1 MSSAMLDLLNLSD
14 SEKKRQ
20 GVEFTPRE
28 IAQQPATWAK
38 AVEIMRKQKDQILR
52 FMADAGMTGERQA
65 TIYLTGAGTSE
76 FVGTAVANVLRKG
89 FGRNVQSVPTTH
101 FVTHAA
107 DYFVPGQ
114 PYVLV
119 SFARSGNSPE
129 SMATFNFVKKV
140 APQTRHLVITC
151 NKNGKLAKAAQAD
164 PSALYIQLPD
174 ETNDESLVMTSSF
187 STMAFTAIGLTLIN
201 DLDKLAK
208 ITEQIGKA
216 GRRVVEIYSTMLKTF
231 AQKPFKRACYLGS
244 GVMFG
249 TAQECML
256 KLQEMTEGRVAT
268 KHDSFL
274 GLRHGPQVFV
284 DDACVVIGLL
294 SSEPYARRY
303 ELDMLKELKVKKQGC
318 GMLVVCDKATPEIRE
333 LANEV
338 VELFPDTPAVADD
351 FRVMTDVM
359 VGQTLGVFKSMS
371 VGLKPDNPSTSGM
384 INRVVQGVVI
394 YDM

>member
-1 MSSAMLDLLNLSD
+1 MSSAMLDLLNLPEG
-14 SEKKRQ
+14 EKKRL

-28 IAQQPATWAK
+28 IAQQPSTWAK
-38 AVEIMRKQKDQILR
+38 AVDILRRQKDQIIR
-52 FMADAGMTGERQA
+52 FMAEAGMSGERQA

-76 FVGTAVANVLRKG
+76 FVGMAVANVLRKG
-89 FGRNVQSVPTTH
+89 LKRNVQSVPTTH

-140 APQTRHLVITC
+140 APHVRHLVITC

-164 PSALYIQLPD
+164 ASALYIQLPD

-187 STMAFTAIGLTLIN
+187 STMAFTAIGLTLAG
-201 DLDKLAK
+201 DLDRLAR
-208 ITEQIGKA
+208 IAEQIGKA
-216 GRRVVEIYSTMLKTF
+216 GRRVVEVYGTLLKDF
-231 AQKPFKRACYLGS
+231 ARKPFKRACFLGS
-244 GVMFG
+244 GVLFG

-256 KLQEMTEGRVAT
+256 KLQEMTEGRIAS

-284 DDACVVIGLL
+284 DDTCVVVGLL
-294 SSEPYARRY
+294 STDPYARRY
-303 ELDMLKELKVKKQGC
+303 ELDMLKELKAKKQGC
-318 GMLVVCDKATPEIRE
+318 GTLVVCDKATPELRE
-333 LANEV
+333 LATDV
-338 VELFPDTPAVADD
+338 VELFPDAPAVADD

-371 VGLKPDNPSTSGM
+371 VGLKPDNPSTSGT
-384 INRVVQGVVI
+384 INRVVQGVYI
-394 YDM
+394 YDL